1 MRYYLSLWVSNKSRK
16 INSKLNHLQ
25 ERSLTIFYNDYI
37 SSFQDLL
44 KKGNSFKT
52 HHKNVQSFAIEL
64 FKVEKGIAN
73 PILYDIFPLRPMDY
87 NVRSQTNFSVS
98 SVNITHFD
106 LNSLQYF
113 ASKAWNML
121 PLELKNLNDVAI
133 IKSENRLMGTKAM

>member
-1 MRYYLSLWVSNKSRK
+1 MRYYLSLSVSNKSKK

-25 ERSLTIFYNDYI
+25 EPSLRIFYNDYI

-44 KKGNSFKT
+44 KKDNSFKI
-52 HHKNVQSFAIEL
+52 HHKNVQSFAIEH

-87 NVRSQTNFSVS
+87 NLRSQTDFSVS

-113 ASKAWNML
+113 TSKVWNML
-121 PLELKNLNDVAI
+121 LLELKNLNDVAI
-133 IKSENRLMGTKAM
+133 FKSENRLMGTKAM